1 MIFQNFYL
9 AYYLF
14 LKVKVL
20 VSGASGF
27 IGYRLVTQLVEN
39 NHSVTAIINNKPI
52 ENSKLNII
60 QWDLSQKKD
69 SFPDE
74 KYDIVYHLAALTPLE
89 KNKDKQKKVNYQ
101 GTVNFFNQIK
111 DKTKFFVYVSGLGVF
126 GDVKNKVDENTKLN
140 PHTDYAKIRLEA
152 QRFLEKNC
160 KENNIGC
167 TVVYLGEVY
176 GNGGWFADQI
186 IPRLKKGKLR
196 IPHSGNYYR
205 SFIHVDDV
213 ANALIVIGEKN
224 IQNEAFIVT
233 DSSPVLF
240 SEFINYVADKLHVKH
255 PGNVPNFLA
264 KAVMGKDAVALL
276 TVSLKTS
283 NEKLKKIIE
292 LKYPSYEKGIDSFL

>member
-1 MIFQNFYL
+1 MFFKL
-9 AYYLF
+9 
-14 LKVKVL
+14 KVL

-27 IGYRLVTQLVEN
+27 IGYRLVSKLVEQ
-39 NHSVTAIINNKPI
+39 NHSVTAIINKNAI
-52 ENSKLNII
+52 EISTLKTI
-60 QWDLSQKKD
+60 QWDMSQKND

-89 KNKDKQKKVNYQ
+89 KNKDKQKKVNYE

-126 GDVKNKVDENTKLN
+126 GEVKNSVDENTKLN

-160 KENNIGC
+160 KANNIGF
-167 TVVYLGEVY
+167 TVAYLGEVY

-186 IPRLKKGKLR
+186 VPRIKKGKLR

-213 ANALIVIGEKN
+213 VNALVAIGEKN
-224 IQNEAFIVT
+224 IQNEAFILT
-233 DSSPVLF
+233 DSNPVLF
-240 SEFINYVADKLHVKH
+240 SEFVNYVADKFHMKH

-264 KAVMGKDAVALL
+264 KAVMGKDAVDLL
-276 TVSLKTS
+276 TVSTKAS

-292 LKYPSYEKGIDSFL
+292 LKYPSYEEGIDSLLN